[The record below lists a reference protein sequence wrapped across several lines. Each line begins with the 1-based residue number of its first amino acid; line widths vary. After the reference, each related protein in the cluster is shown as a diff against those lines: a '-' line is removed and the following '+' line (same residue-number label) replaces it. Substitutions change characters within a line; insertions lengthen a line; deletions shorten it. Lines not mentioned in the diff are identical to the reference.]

1 MKSFFLTDTGKVRD
15 HNEDSVIILKNS
27 NNEYLL
33 AVADG
38 MGGHKAGEVASNM
51 AIEHITNKFNS
62 LESLGDK
69 DKAINWIREE
79 VADINK
85 SIFAYTD
92 AHEESKGMG
101 TTFVIAL
108 YTKDYLLFGNVGDS
122 SGFVIKNSKLYK
134 VTKDHTLV
142 NLLVSSGELTPE
154 EAKNHPKKNILMRA
168 LGANNPAEV
177 DIFDAV
183 DDGIEGILLSSDG
196 LTSMLN
202 ETQIEKVIVGAG
214 SLEEKVTRLIRKS
227 NVRGGTDNISIAC
240 LMLNDEEGEL

>member
-79 VADINK
+79 VAAINK

-177 DIFDAV
+177 DIFDVV

-240 LMLNDEEGEL
+240 LMYNDEEGEL

>member
-15 HNEDSVIILKNS
+15 HNEDSVIILKNK

-79 VADINK
+79 VAAINK

-177 DIFDAV
+177 DIFDVV

>member
-177 DIFDAV
+177 DIFDVV

-240 LMLNDEEGEL
+240 LMYNDEEGEL

>member
-1 MKSFFLTDTGKVRD
+1 MEAFANSDIGKVRD
-15 HNEDSVIILKNS
+15 MNQDSYYISDKDDKMKLYI
-27 NNEYLL
+27 
-33 AVADG
+33 VADG
-38 MGGHKAGEVASNM
+38 MGGHKAGEVASSM
-51 AIEHITNKFNS
+51 AINHITSKFNS
-62 LESLGDK
+62 LESLGSK
-69 DKAINWIREE
+69 EKAINWIREE
-79 VADINK
+79 VAEINN
-85 SIFAYTD
+85 SIFSYT
-92 AHEESKGMG
+92 ALHEESKGMG

-177 DIFDAV
+177 DIFDVV
-183 DDGIEGILLSSDG
+183 DEEIEGIFLCSDG

-202 ETQIEKVIVGAG
+202 QTQIEKVLDGSG

-240 LMLNDEEGEL
+240 LTLNDVEGEL

>member
-79 VADINK
+79 IAAINK

-177 DIFDAV
+177 DIFDVV

>member
-177 DIFDAV
+177 DIFDVV

-202 ETQIEKVIVGAG
+202 ETQIEKVIVGSG

-240 LMLNDEEGEL
+240 LMLNDGEGEL

>member
-92 AHEESKGMG
+92 THEESKGMG

-177 DIFDAV
+177 DIFDVV

-240 LMLNDEEGEL
+240 LMLNDVEGEL

>member
-79 VADINK
+79 VAAINK

-177 DIFDAV
+177 DIFDVV

-202 ETQIEKVIVGAG
+202 ETQIEKVIVGVG

>member
-154 EAKNHPKKNILMRA
+154 EAKNHPKKNILMRE

-177 DIFDAV
+177 DIFDVV

>member
-79 VADINK
+79 VAAINK

-177 DIFDAV
+177 DIFDVV

>member
-79 VADINK
+79 VAAINK

-154 EAKNHPKKNILMRA
+154 EAKNHPKKYILMRA

-177 DIFDAV
+177 DIFDVV

-240 LMLNDEEGEL
+240 LMLNDVEGEL

>member
-142 NLLVSSGELTPE
+142 NLLLSSGELTPE

-177 DIFDAV
+177 DIFDVV

-240 LMLNDEEGEL
+240 LMLNDGEGEL

>member
-79 VADINK
+79 VAAINK

-177 DIFDAV
+177 DIFDVV

-202 ETQIEKVIVGAG
+202 ETQIEKVIIGAG

>member
-92 AHEESKGMG
+92 SHEESKGMG

-177 DIFDAV
+177 DIFDVV

>member
-79 VADINK
+79 VAAINK

-177 DIFDAV
+177 DIFDVV

-227 NVRGGTDNISIAC
+227 NVRGGPDNISIAC

>member
-79 VADINK
+79 VAAINK

-177 DIFDAV
+177 DIFDVV

-202 ETQIEKVIVGAG
+202 ETQIEKVIVGEG

>member
-177 DIFDAV
+177 DIFDVV

-202 ETQIEKVIVGAG
+202 ETHIEKVIVGAG

-240 LMLNDEEGEL
+240 LMLNDVEGEL

>member
-177 DIFDAV
+177 DIFDVV
-183 DDGIEGILLSSDG
+183 DDGIEGVLLSSDG

-240 LMLNDEEGEL
+240 LMLNDVEGEL

>member
-79 VADINK
+79 VAAINK

-177 DIFDAV
+177 DIFDVV

-202 ETQIEKVIVGAG
+202 ETQIEKVIVGTG

-240 LMLNDEEGEL
+240 LMLNDVEGEL

>member
-79 VADINK
+79 VAAINK

-142 NLLVSSGELTPE
+142 NLLVSSGDLTPE

-177 DIFDAV
+177 DIFDVV

-240 LMLNDEEGEL
+240 LMLNDVEGEL

>member
-51 AIEHITNKFNS
+51 AIEHISRKFNE
-62 LESLGDK
+62 LNTLGNK
-69 DKAINWIREE
+69 ETAINWIRNE
-79 VADINK
+79 VAEINK
-85 SIFAYTD
+85 SIFAYT
-92 AHEESKGMG
+92 ALHEESKGMG
-101 TTFVIAL
+101 TTLVIAL

-122 SGFVIKNSKLYK
+122 SGFVVKNSKLYK

-142 NLLVSSGELTPE
+142 NLLVSSGELTKE

-177 DIFDAV
+177 DIFDVVDEAV
-183 DDGIEGILLSSDG
+183 QGILLSSDG

-202 ETQIEKVIVGAG
+202 ETQIEKVLMGMG
-214 SLEEKVTRLIRKS
+214 SLEEKITRLIRKS
-227 NVRGGTDNISIAC
+227 NIRGGTDNISIAC
-240 LMLNDEEGEL
+240 LILNDEEGE

>member
-177 DIFDAV
+177 DIFDVV

-202 ETQIEKVIVGAG
+202 ENQIEKVIVGAG

-240 LMLNDEEGEL
+240 LMLNDVEGEL

>member
-79 VADINK
+79 VAAINK

-177 DIFDAV
+177 DIFDVV

-227 NVRGGTDNISIAC
+227 NVRGGTDNNSIAC

>member
-79 VADINK
+79 VAAINK

-177 DIFDAV
+177 DIFDVV

-240 LMLNDEEGEL
+240 LMLNDEKGEL

>member
-177 DIFDAV
+177 DIFDVV

-240 LMLNDEEGEL
+240 LMLDDVEGEL